1 MLNPLR
7 SIHSKLDLIIQL
19 LRTSIQKEIMMSQ
32 ATDNLA
38 AAVQHETSV
47 VSSVTTLISGLASQ
61 IKQTST
67 DPQVQALPI
76 RSTPIPTLLPM
87 PSPRIHRRFRTDK
100 RATDRRRAAQR
111 AEPKRTHT
119 RRPGPLF

>member
-19 LRTSIQKEIMMSQ
+19 LRTSINKEIMMSQ

-67 DPQVQALPI
+67 DPQVQALADQI
-76 RSTPIPTLLPM
+76 NANSDTLANAVTANTP
-87 PSPRIHRRFRTDK
+87 
-100 RATDRRRAAQR
+100 AAPDGQ
-111 AEPKRTHT
+111 AGGGQTT
-119 RRPGPLF
+119 GGTTG

>member
-19 LRTSIQKEIMMSQ
+19 LRASIKKEIMMSQ

-38 AAVQHETSV
+38 AAVQRETSV

-61 IKQTST
+61 IRATST
-67 DPQVQALPI
+67 DPQVQALADQINSNSDTLANAVAANVPAASDGGA
-76 RSTPIPTLLPM
+76 STQA
-87 PSPRIHRRFRTDK
+87 SP
-100 RATDRRRAAQR
+100 AS
-111 AEPKRTHT
+111 
-119 RRPGPLF
+119 

>member
-7 SIHSKLDLIIQL
+7 SIHSKLDLIIRL

-47 VSSVTTLISGLASQ
+47 VASVTTLISGLASQ
-61 IKQTST
+61 IKQASA
-67 DPQVQALPI
+67 DPQVQALADQINANSDTLANAVAANTPAAAEGQVGDGQT
-76 RSTPIPTLLPM
+76 RSG
-87 PSPRIHRRFRTDK
+87 
-100 RATDRRRAAQR
+100 AT
-111 AEPKRTHT
+111 
-119 RRPGPLF
+119 G